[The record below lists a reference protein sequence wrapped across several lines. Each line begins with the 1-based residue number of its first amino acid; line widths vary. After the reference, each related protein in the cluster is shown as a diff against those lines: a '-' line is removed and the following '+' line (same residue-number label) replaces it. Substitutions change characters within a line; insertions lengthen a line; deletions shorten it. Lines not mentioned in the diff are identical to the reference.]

1 MEREWLEQ
9 ELAAGRSIE
18 SIAREVG
25 KDPSTVSYWVR
36 KFGLRSEHAER
47 HASRGGIARD
57 TLIGLVERGLTT
69 REIAEELGVSQAT
82 VRHWLARHDL
92 RTAAA
97 ASRAARRAPAGEDET
112 GVCPI
117 HGETEF
123 RRRPD
128 GYWRCLQCRSMH
140 VSARRRR
147 IKQVLVAEAGGCCVL
162 CGYDATP
169 AALHFHH
176 VDPSTK
182 RFHLAYGGFARSLD
196 VAREEAAKC
205 VLLCA
210 NCHAEVETGIA
221 TITAAS
227 ESSPG

>member
-36 KFGLRSEHAER
+36 KFGLRSVHASR
-47 HASRGGIARD
+47 HAARGGIAREV
-57 TLIGLVERGLTT
+57 LEERVGRGMTS
-69 REIAEELGVSQAT
+69 REIASELGVSQGT
-82 VRHWLARHDL
+82 VRHWLGRYDL

-97 ASRAARRAPAGEDET
+97 EARAAREAPTGEDSV

-147 IKQVLVAEAGGCCVL
+147 VKQTLVQEAGGCCVL
-162 CGYDATP
+162 CGYDRSV

-176 VDPSTK
+176 IDPEAK
-182 RFHLAYGGFARSLD
+182 RFHLAYGGFARSLEA
-196 VAREEAAKC
+196 AREEAAKC

-210 NCHAEVETGIA
+210 NCHAEVESGIA
-221 TITAAS
+221 TLTTAS
-227 ESSPG
+227 GTLPG